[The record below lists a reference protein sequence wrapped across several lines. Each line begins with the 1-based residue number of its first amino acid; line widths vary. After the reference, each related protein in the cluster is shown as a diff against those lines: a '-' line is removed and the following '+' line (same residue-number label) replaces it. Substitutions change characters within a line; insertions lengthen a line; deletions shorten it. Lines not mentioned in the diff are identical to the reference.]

1 MKFLRNFFLTPRFFV
16 ALGAVVMLFVLG
28 YFFSAIELIA
38 IGAML
43 ALFALAL
50 IDLLLLY
57 SRRFD
62 TLTALRL
69 APKRFSNGDENPI
82 YISVQNPYSFS
93 ATISVIDELP
103 VQFQRRDFLYT
114 LVLPAQSEKT
124 FSYSV
129 RPTERGEYHF
139 GALNVFLSSPLGLV
153 SRRFVTGNNAMVPT
167 YPSYLQMRKY
177 ELIAASSRLAEF
189 GVKRIRRIGH
199 TMEFERIK
207 NYAIGDDIRTI
218 NWKATARR
226 SDLMVNQF
234 QDERS
239 QPIYSLIDMG
249 RVMKMPF
256 EQMTLLDYAINTTL
270 AISNIA
276 LRKQDRAGLIMFSNE
291 IHAVVPAERKSGQ
304 LAKILETLYNQ
315 TTSFKESDFET
326 LYIAVQRRA
335 HQRGLLLL
343 YTNFETLSSMRRQL
357 KYLQR
362 MAQKHLLV
370 VVFFENTELRSL
382 LSQQTDTLEQVYIK
396 TIAQKFAFEKREIVL
411 ELGRY
416 GIQSILTAP
425 KDLSLKTV
433 NKYLELKARGLI

>member
-16 ALGAVVMLFVLG
+16 ALGAIVVLFVLG
-28 YFFSAIELIA
+28 YFFSGIELIA

-43 ALFALAL
+43 ALFALTL
-50 IDLLLLY
+50 LDVLLLY
-57 SRRFD
+57 SRRSE

-69 APKRFSNGDENPI
+69 TPKRFSNGDENPI
-82 YISVQNPYSFS
+82 YISVQNPYSFA
-93 ATISVIDELP
+93 ATVSVIDELP

-114 LVLPAQSEKT
+114 LMLAAQSEKT

-153 SRRFVTGNNAMVPT
+153 SRRFVTENNAMVPT

-276 LRKQDRAGLIMFSNE
+276 LKKQDRAGLIMFSNE

-382 LSQQTDTLEQVYIK
+382 LSQNVDTLEQVYIK

>member
-16 ALGAVVMLFVLG
+16 ALGAIVVLFVLG
-28 YFFSAIELIA
+28 YFFSGIELIA
-38 IGAML
+38 IGAVL
-43 ALFALAL
+43 ALFALTL
-50 IDLLLLY
+50 LDVLLLY
-57 SRRFD
+57 SRRSE

-69 APKRFSNGDENPI
+69 TPTRFSNGDENPI
-82 YISVQNPYSFS
+82 YISVQNPYSFA
-93 ATISVIDELP
+93 ATVSVIDELP

-114 LVLPAQSEKT
+114 LVLAAQSEKT

-153 SRRFVTGNNAMVPT
+153 SRRFVTEKDAMVPT
-167 YPSYLQMRKY
+167 YPSYLQMRQY

-207 NYAIGDDIRTI
+207 NYAVGDDIRTI

-276 LRKQDRAGLIMFSNE
+276 LKKQDRAGLIMFSNE

-304 LAKILETLYNQ
+304 LAKLLETLYNQ
-315 TTSFKESDFET
+315 TTSFKESDYET
-326 LYIAVQRRA
+326 LYVTVQRRA

-382 LSQQTDTLEQVYIK
+382 LSQNVNTLEQVYIK